1 MTNNTQLKRSVV
13 PLLKNPAINDGLLH
27 GECKHSEYELYK
39 QLLVSWLLLTPDR
52 VYHPKSQDM
61 ELIYRLN
68 APHSQALRCPAGE
81 EQLSSAALGR
91 GSSHSKTWPLPVA
104 SRHLGERTIRPS
116 LHGPGWVAEG
126 N

>member
-52 VYHPKSQDM
+52 VYHPKSQHM
-61 ELIYRLN
+61 ELIYRLK
-68 APHSQALRCPAGE
+68 APHSQALRCPVGE
-81 EQLSSAALGR
+81 EQLSSALAGEAVTARPGPFLLPQGILER
-91 GSSHSKTWPLPVA
+91 GP
-104 SRHLGERTIRPS
+104 
-116 LHGPGWVAEG
+116 
-126 N
+126 